1 MAEKKSRD
9 KTVKGSGRKE
19 SVAALLRRA
28 AGIKKALDRAIAATG
43 KPRLVASRAKKPME
57 RVVREMPGAPREVS
71 GASLRE
77 LFNRGDT
84 VESPGSVPR
93 GIIVLRP
100 DQLDKIGLPEALV
113 NAIRSDMERGRSVAR
128 KSMEAQQ
135 PAELGQRFDMSSDA
149 ADQMV
154 NESDSPGLFINVCG
168 CGGHVNLVISKPA
181 IVPLKEGSENL
192 VSAVQVD
199 VRAIPGIIS
208 ELRSIAEAKGVD
220 CP

>member
-1 MAEKKSRD
+1 MAEKKSRE
-9 KTVKGSGRKE
+9 KTVKGGGRKRG
-19 SVAALLRRA
+19 VPALLA
-28 AGIKKALDRAIAATG
+28 AARKVSKELAAAIAREG
-43 KPRLVASRAKKPME
+43 RPRLAVSRAKKPM
-57 RVVREMPGAPREVS
+57 VREMPME
-71 GASLRE
+71 
-77 LFNRGDT
+77 
-84 VESPGSVPR
+84 ESMRSHWDNAEAARSTIPLSQRPEPGVPR
-93 GIIVLRP
+93 GIMVLRP
-100 DQLDKIGLPEALV
+100 DQLDQVGLPEALV
-113 NAIRSDMERGRSVAR
+113 KAIRSDMEHARSVAR

-135 PAELGQRFDMSSDA
+135 PAELGQRYDMSTDA

-199 VRAIPGIIS
+199 VRAIPGLIS
-208 ELRSIAEAKGVD
+208 ELRSIAESRGVS